1 MVIAVK
7 SALFKLIQQV
17 RVDLLR
23 LCAGQVFRDVQGNLT
38 AQVVVL
44 GLGGNA
50 AVLAAIIPRTRNT
63 I

>member
-7 SALFKLIQQV
+7 SAQFKLIQQV

-23 LCAGQVFRDVQGNLT
+23 LGAGQVFRDVQGNLI

-44 GLGGNA
+44 GLGRNA